1 MSINKC
7 AAVFILLLLIAN
19 LTSSSPYYPAIK
31 AKFVSSSQVVS
42 QPIADPGI
50 YLVNQDGAIYTM
62 LTLSL
67 IRNLNLKSQTEV
79 NEDLARA
86 NIPIDSIGAR
96 NAIYIAHVD
105 RFRLLYPLLT
115 LPLFLI
121 FGFYSFVIFNI
132 ACLLILFFLFL
143 SYTRNQPLT
152 RMLFGSLI
160 GTLPIYQYTWRSTP
174 ELLIALLLV
183 LFGMKLGQVMRWRPK
198 KFARLST
205 LKPIKLGKRDFGVI
219 LTYLVLINLA
229 KPMFIV
235 TFLILLPVTLILKN
249 YLFSNGAVN
258 GIFGGV
264 WLLCSNSKFSAAE
277 LLNHSES
284 IKNILQVFPSSTF
297 LKVTPGQMTPGQISE
312 TTISNS
318 LKTFS
323 SEIQQV
329 IPNNNQFILLSVILM
344 SLIMISLREFR
355 FLTLLFFGYTG
366 ALVTQS
372 YSGSMGTNFRFTM
385 PIVLIMIFYLAANIE
400 LNIKKNRQ
408 NV

>member
-19 LTSSSPYYPAIK
+19 LTSSSPYYPLIK

-42 QPIADPGI
+42 QPLTDPGI

-105 RFRLLYPLLT
+105 RFRLLYPLCT
-115 LPLFLI
+115 LLLFLI
-121 FGFYSFVIFNI
+121 FGFYSFIIVNI

-152 RMLFGSLI
+152 RMLFGSLL

-183 LFGMKLGQVMRWRPK
+183 LLGMKLGQVIRWRPEK
-198 KFARLST
+198 LARLST

-235 TFLILLPVTLILKN
+235 TFLILLPVTLILRN
-249 YLFSNGAVN
+249 YSFSNGVVN

-264 WLLCSNSKFSAAE
+264 WLFCSNSKFSAAE
-277 LLNHSES
+277 LLNQSES

-297 LKVTPGQMTPGQISE
+297 LKVTPGQISE

-318 LKTFS
+318 VKTFS

-329 IPNNNQFILLSVILM
+329 FPNNNQFILLSVILM
-344 SLIMISLREFR
+344 SLIMISLRELR
-355 FLTLLFFGYTG
+355 FLTLLFFGYMG

-385 PIVLIMIFYLAANIE
+385 PIVLIMIFYLSANIE